1 MMSRR
6 SSVEIPEIGAGAANP
21 GMAVVGC
28 AANLPMPLA
37 ELVHRLSFDEF
48 RILEVKDAGGGVMGA
63 KRLKLQFDAEPRII
77 ETKWKATTA
86 SGDSWNN
93 SPHREIGTYAVQ
105 WLFLDPGQYIVPPTV
120 VRSIPLVAYGP
131 IAADPEPTILGTRC
145 VLGVLASWLQ
155 SVKQPDN
162 VLDRERFEHDA
173 AYAVRF
179 ANLNLLHY
187 LVLHRDARANNFL
200 MSTDPADP
208 RVFSIDNG
216 IAFGGSLYNFF
227 STHFNKIRV
236 PLPRASIERL
246 RLVSRRDLDRLG
258 VLGQLETDAAGVLR
272 NVDPG
277 VNSDPENAMRLA
289 PWGLQF
295 GLTRAEIDALAD
307 RLQQLLAKVDAG
319 EQPVF

>member
-1 MMSRR
+1 MTSRR
-6 SSVEIPEIGAGAANP
+6 ASIEVPAIVAGETDPAMAA
-21 GMAVVGC
+21 VGC
-28 AANLPMPLA
+28 AANLPMPFPQ
-37 ELVHRLSFDEF
+37 LVRRLSFDEF
-48 RILEVKDAGGGVMGA
+48 VILEVKDAGGGVMGA
-63 KRLKLQFDAEPRII
+63 KRIKLQFDAEPRVI

-105 WLFLDPGQYIVPPTV
+105 WLFLDADQYIVPPTV
-120 VRSIPLVAYGP
+120 VRSIPLVAYRP
-131 IAADPEPTILGTRC
+131 IAADPEPTFPGLRC
-145 VLGVLASWLQ
+145 VLGVLASWLEN
-155 SVKQPDN
+155 VKQPDN
-162 VLDRERFEHDA
+162 VLDRERFEKDA

-200 MSTDPADP
+200 MSMDPADP

-216 IAFGGSLYNFF
+216 IAFGGTLYNFF

-236 PLPRASIERL
+236 PLPRASIDRL
-246 RLVSRRDLDRLG
+246 RRVLRQDLDRLG
-258 VLGQLETDAAGVLR
+258 VLGQLETDAAGVLQ
-272 NVDPG
+272 NVQPIANIDP
-277 VNSDPENAMRLA
+277 DNAMRLA
-289 PWGLQF
+289 TWGVQF
-295 GLTRAEIDALAD
+295 GLTHVEIDALAD

>member
-1 MMSRR
+1 MM
-6 SSVEIPEIGAGAANP
+6 AAI
-21 GMAVVGC
+21 GC
-28 AANLPMPLA
+28 AAYLPMPFSP
-37 ELVHRLSFDEF
+37 LVHRLSFDEF
-48 RILEVKDAGGGVMGA
+48 VILEVQDAGGGVMGA
-63 KRLKLQFDAEPRII
+63 KRIKLQFDAEPRVI

-105 WLFLDPGQYIVPPTV
+105 WLFLDADQYIVPPTV
-120 VRSIPLVAYGP
+120 VRGIPLVAYRP
-131 IAADPEPTILGTRC
+131 IAADPEPTFPGMRC
-145 VLGVLASWLQ
+145 VLGVLASWLEN
-155 SVKQPDN
+155 VEQPEN
-162 VLDRERFEHDA
+162 ALDRERFDRDA

-216 IAFGGSLYNFF
+216 IAFGGTLYNFF
-227 STHFNKIRV
+227 SAHFNKVRV
-236 PLPRASIERL
+236 PLPRASIDRL
-246 RLVSRRDLDRLG
+246 RLVSRQDLDRLG
-258 VLGQLETDAAGVLR
+258 VLGQLETDAAGVLQ
-272 NVDPG
+272 NVPPIANIEPD
-277 VNSDPENAMRLA
+277 NAMRLA
-289 PWGLQF
+289 RWGIQF
-295 GLTRAEIDALAD
+295 GLTRTEIDALAD